1 MDKREVKGKFKV
13 ERRKGKGKFK
23 VDRREGGK
31 YKVNGR

>member
-13 ERRKGKGKFK
+13 DRREGKGKFK